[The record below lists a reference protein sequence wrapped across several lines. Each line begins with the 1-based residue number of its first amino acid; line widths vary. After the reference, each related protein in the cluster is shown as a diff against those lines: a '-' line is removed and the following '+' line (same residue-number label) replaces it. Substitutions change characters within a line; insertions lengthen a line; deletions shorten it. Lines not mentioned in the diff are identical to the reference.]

1 MTLYLGVFHKK
12 NSKTL
17 LPNRRVTRYNVNS
30 VLRAAGRMRLN
41 GTVRARSMRDR
52 GGAPHDKQKMW
63 IQM

>member
-1 MTLYLGVFHKK
+1 
-12 NSKTL
+12 
-17 LPNRRVTRYNVNS
+17 
-30 VLRAAGRMRLN
+30 MRLN